1 MFDET
6 ELLESTRNL
15 RESHCDV
22 PETGSAEVCPDAGS
36 SGMQLPHLDGL
47 ELIRQL
53 WEAHPCREAATKPP
67 EGDQAVAPPAG
78 ATRPGTDFLTD
89 PFTREDLERLMTAL
103 ARCWSVEA

>member
-6 ELLESTRNL
+6 ELLESARNL

-67 EGDQAVAPPAG
+67 EGDQAVAPACRGYETRGGFSHRSVYSRGSG
-78 ATRPGTDFLTD
+78 ATHDGVG
-89 PFTREDLERLMTAL
+89 
-103 ARCWSVEA
+103 SVLVG

>member
-6 ELLESTRNL
+6 ELLESARNL

-22 PETGSAEVCPDAGS
+22 PETGSGRGVSRRS

-53 WEAHPCREAATKPP
+53 WEAHPCREAATKSP

-78 ATRPGTDFLTD
+78 ATRPGADFLTD